1 MRFSVDKILF
11 SYTSILVLFIGTR
24 ASDVVDK
31 NLQHSKSIIDWIRSN
46 NGFFHSSLEMR
57 HSDPSDLTSEFG
69 MFSTADIEE
78 GTLLL
83 SIPDDVILR
92 SSDGDKR
99 SVVL

>member
-1 MRFSVDKILF
+1 MKFFTAELLISCSAFLAWANALEHDKKLE
-11 SYTSILVLFIGTR
+11 
-24 ASDVVDK
+24 
-31 NLQHSKSIIDWIRSN
+31 HSKSIIHWIRSA